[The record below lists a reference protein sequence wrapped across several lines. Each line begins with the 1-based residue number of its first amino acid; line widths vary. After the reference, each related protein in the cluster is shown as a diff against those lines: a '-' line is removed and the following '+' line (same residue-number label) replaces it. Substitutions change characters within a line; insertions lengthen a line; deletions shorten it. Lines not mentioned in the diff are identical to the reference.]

1 MPTTTAGA
9 TPPDPA
15 DSPAPEAFSDAAGR
29 FDHAIDA
36 WDLGAAEAALA
47 ELPAGSARDVK
58 AGVLALHRA
67 EYRDA
72 EALLAGALT
81 SGQLPAVGAIT
92 QEAQH
97 YLNLARGEQRA
108 LGPAIRQVSP
118 DGHVEIVCADAR
130 DAILAPYLFSAM
142 AEARA
147 ALGSELGVLP
157 DHPIRFEILDDPAK
171 LALVS

>member
-1 MPTTTAGA
+1 M
-9 TPPDPA
+9 
-15 DSPAPEAFSDAAGR
+15 
-29 FDHAIDA
+29 
-36 WDLGAAEAALA
+36 
-47 ELPAGSARDVK
+47 K

-81 SGQLPAVGAIT
+81 SGQLPAVGAIA
-92 QEAQH
+92 QEARR
-97 YLNLARGEQRA
+97 LLDLARGEQRA

-147 ALGSELGVLP
+147 ALGGDFGVLP
-157 DHPIRFEILDDPAK
+157 GDP
-171 LALVS
+171 VSASRSSTIPPSSRSSRRSRSTTSTPPAPSASPSTGEVIMVSPRVLLYGYS